1 VKGEVP
7 SGKKNNCLRIVSRFP
22 VALYTV
28 PENPIERRKLA
39 DGVEERIEEL
49 NVVLK
54 RTEEHR
60 LEVCV
65 CVPLHTLH

>member
-1 VKGEVP
+1 M
-7 SGKKNNCLRIVSRFP
+7 STRKKNFRVTFRFP
-22 VALYTV
+22 VALYAV
-28 PENPIERRKLA
+28 PENPIERRKIA
-39 DGVEERIEEL
+39 DGVDERIGEL

-65 CVPLHTLH
+65 RVLALAH